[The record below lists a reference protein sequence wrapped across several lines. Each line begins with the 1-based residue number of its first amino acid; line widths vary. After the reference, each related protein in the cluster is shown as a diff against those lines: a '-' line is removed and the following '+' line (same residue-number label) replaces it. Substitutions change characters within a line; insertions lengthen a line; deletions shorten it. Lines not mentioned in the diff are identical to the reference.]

1 LAEVL
6 NGAKPGIPVLVH
18 YYRKRS
24 LFRRAQWWAQTAY
37 PESGEVCFATP
48 HGYNNLQDLLDM
60 VDRHFPD
67 TISIED

>member
-1 LAEVL
+1 ML